1 MFPYNTALRFPPQL
15 NSTYYHPFLIRN
27 GDPLSPLDLSLRN
40 PVPIT
45 PPTTPSPPRKRSR
58 SNGFQEHFQLLP
70 FNGHMWRGKGVDEL
84 QPDPE
89 LTEWQQKNEHTEEE
103 VDRKDHKNAFV
114 NSTDFT
120 KINNGDVFIGRD
132 RDESQNVSKN
142 TSLSDD
148 LELNVENSTHSDE
161 EDYYIDVISQ
171 DDTKSIDICDE
182 SDEQCKLDDSVKNS
196 ISVCSSECD
205 DSPVHEP
212 LSRNKVVYEDS
223 KQHYQ
228 ALEGFAK
235 LFEKNFGKS
244 TSSQVNDPV
253 KCEKSF
259 ESKIEKRKLKIR
271 KQPLDDDN
279 SSPVSGTIIRK
290 LRHDEEL
297 VVRKGDIDPAFN
309 VVEIT
314 EEAKMILAS
323 IDNQIGSYICQLCR
337 AMYDDAFQLAQHRCS
352 RIVHIEYRCA
362 ECDKVFNCP
371 ANLASHRRWH
381 KPKVVNSPRK
391 SAPSTASEISKEVES
406 ITTEKQPSDV
416 PNNGFPCKECGK
428 TFRRLA
434 YLKKHSISHQVVSS
448 KEAVVDT
455 MRTQQLPFRSYQSG
469 RYSNIFPEFDK
480 RLNSFQQFYFQQTER
495 MSAFQYVRDHAI
507 EGYMKRNT
515 QLSQLPQLPLCAAK

>member
-1 MFPYNTALRFPPQL
+1 MFPYSTAIRFPPQL
-15 NSTYYHPFLIRN
+15 NSTYYHPFLLRN

-70 FNGHMWRGKGVDEL
+70 FNVHMWQGKGVDL
-84 QPDPE
+84 HSDPE
-89 LTEWQQKNEHTEEE
+89 STQWQKKEYSEDNF
-103 VDRKDHKNAFV
+103 DRKDPKNVSADSPGFI
-114 NSTDFT
+114 
-120 KINNGDVFIGRD
+120 KINTGDVYISGNI
-132 RDESQNVSKN
+132 DESQSVSKN
-142 TSLSDD
+142 ASLSDD
-148 LELNVENSTHSDE
+148 LELNVENSTQSDE

-171 DDTKSIDICDE
+171 DDTKSIDICEEPDE
-182 SDEQCKLDDSVKNS
+182 ICKPDGSIKNS

-205 DSPVHEP
+205 DPPIQEP
-212 LSRNKVVYEDS
+212 LTGNKVVYENS

-244 TSSQVNDPV
+244 TSSQVNDSV

-314 EEAKMILAS
+314 EEAKLILAS

-362 ECDKVFNCP
+362 ECDKVTTLCLIRS
-371 ANLASHRRWH
+371 NLCVSNI
-381 KPKVVNSPRK
+381 KTN
-391 SAPSTASEISKEVES
+391 I
-406 ITTEKQPSDV
+406 ITTNESSSFAKIFV
-416 PNNGFPCKECGK
+416 NC
-428 TFRRLA
+428 
-434 YLKKHSISHQVVSS
+434 SI
-448 KEAVVDT
+448 
-455 MRTQQLPFRSYQSG
+455 F
-469 RYSNIFPEFDK
+469 
-480 RLNSFQQFYFQQTER
+480 
-495 MSAFQYVRDHAI
+495 
-507 EGYMKRNT
+507 
-515 QLSQLPQLPLCAAK
+515 